1 MIEFIDNGAIVTA
14 EDVTFTYEAVDNP
27 RDFDKHR
34 ENTTK
39 SVWSGTAE
47 YIGDYWVHPYG
58 NHNDLPEVIRDVVQK
73 NYIAPGILKKKTQ
86 LLWGKGPK
94 LYKERFEDG
103 VLVRDWIDDTEI
115 MDWFHSW
122 DGEDYLVRQ
131 AVDFSHMEGCYTK
144 FIQSKGGRV
153 GTPSFARLEHVP
165 VSSARLASLKGAKDA
180 KATHAIVTDWGFNKM
195 TDLTKFQ
202 VYNLFDFT
210 QPFST
215 KLSLFYSNMYSFC
228 TDYYTV
234 PDLYGSLEWLK
245 RGTAVP
251 LILKALSKNSI
262 NLKYHVTSPAY
273 FWEEKKKELEKAC
286 MDKGI
291 PYENKYLVDYK
302 QDFLKQIAK
311 VLSGAENTGKFW
323 HSVKY
328 MEIDGH
334 KILEHGWEIKEIK
347 QNIKDFVESQIK
359 ISEHANRATAA
370 GVGMH
375 TALTGSGES
384 GRADSGSEQLYALK
398 NYLVTGIDIPEMIV
412 TKALNYAV
420 KANFPSKDLKFG
432 FYHLKP
438 QREQDVTSADR
449 VKNQIEE

>member
-1 MIEFIDNGAIVTA
+1 MIEFVGDNAIVTA
-14 EDVTFTYEAVDNP
+14 DDVTFTYEAIDNP
-27 RDFDKHR
+27 REFDKERKEH
-34 ENTTK
+34 
-39 SVWSGTAE
+39 SSSLWASTAHH
-47 YIGDYWVHPYG
+47 IGPYLIHPYG

-94 LYKERFEDG
+94 LYRERMVDG
-103 VLVRDWIDDTEI
+103 VLQRDWAEDDEI

-122 DGEDYLVRQ
+122 DGEDYLVRV
-131 AVDFSHMEGCYTK
+131 AVDNSHMEGCYTK
-144 FIQSKGGRV
+144 LIQSKGGRI
-153 GTPSFARLEHVP
+153 GKYSFARLEHVP
-165 VSSARLASLKGAKDA
+165 VSEARLASHRDKVGPKP
-180 KATHAIVTDWGFNKM
+180 THVVVTDWGFNKL

-202 VYNLFDFT
+202 VYNIFDFT
-210 QPFST
+210 DPFRHNVSIH
-215 KLSLFYSNMYSFC
+215 YSNMYSFC
-228 TDYYTV
+228 SDYYTI
-234 PDLYGSLEWLK
+234 PDIYGSLEWLK
-245 RGTAVP
+245 RGTAIP

-262 NLKYHVTSPAY
+262 NLKYHVTSPIY
-273 FWEEKKKELEKAC
+273 FWEMKKKEIEQAC
-286 MDKGI
+286 KEKGI
-291 PYENKYLVDYK
+291 KSTEKMLADYK
-302 QDFLKQIAK
+302 RDFLKKIGD
-311 VLSGAENTGKFW
+311 VLSGSENTGKFW
-323 HSVKY
+323 HTVKY

-334 KILEHGWEIKEIK
+334 KLIEHGWEIKEIK
-347 QNIKDFVESQIK
+347 QNIKDFVEAQIK

-398 NYLVTGIDIPEMIV
+398 NYLITGIDIPEMIV
-412 TKALNYAV
+412 TKTLNYAV
-420 KANFPSKDLKFG
+420 KANFPDKNLKFG